1 MRASDAE
8 RDAAIRRLGGAC
20 TEGRL
25 TLGEFEERIE
35 HAMAART
42 RGELAELLSDLPA
55 IGAEAHSSTGLEQP
69 LSTGLAPDARACR
82 NTQLSLNLFGGL
94 RRHGRWTLPRHL
106 VHVAVAGGTT
116 LDLSEAE
123 LSREEV
129 TLTVVTILGGVD
141 VRIPDAL
148 RLDVSGISILGGR
161 RIAQR
166 HSASPDAPLIHL
178 RLFSLAGGI
187 RVRNS
192 RQPTKR

>member
-42 RGELAELLSDLPA
+42 RGELAQLLCDLPA
-55 IGAEAHSSTGLEQP
+55 TDTEARS
-69 LSTGLAPDARACR
+69 STGLAPEARARR

-94 RRHGRWTLPRHL
+94 RRRGRWTLPRHL

-123 LSREEV
+123 LSGQEV
-129 TLTVVTILGGVD
+129 TLTVVSILGGVV
-141 VRIPDAL
+141 VRVPDAL
-148 RLDVSGISILGGR
+148 RLDVSGASILGGR

-166 HSASPDAPLIHL
+166 HSTSPDSPLIHL

-192 RQPTKR
+192 KRPKKR